1 MLYCQLRAN
10 LHMFKKKSI
19 EAYKWERLSRSK
31 DKRKEGRREERR
43 ERGREENTMRFTKFD
58 SIQMLNTIH
67 Q

>member
-1 MLYCQLRAN
+1 MFYCQLRTN

-19 EAYKWERLSRSK
+19 ETHKWERLSRRK

-58 SIQMLNTIH
+58 SIQMLNTTH

>member
-1 MLYCQLRAN
+1 
-10 LHMFKKKSI
+10 MFKKKSI

>member
-31 DKRKEGRREERR
+31 DKRKEGRREEK
-43 ERGREENTMRFTKFD
+43 EQGGK
-58 SIQMLNTIH
+58 
-67 Q
+67 